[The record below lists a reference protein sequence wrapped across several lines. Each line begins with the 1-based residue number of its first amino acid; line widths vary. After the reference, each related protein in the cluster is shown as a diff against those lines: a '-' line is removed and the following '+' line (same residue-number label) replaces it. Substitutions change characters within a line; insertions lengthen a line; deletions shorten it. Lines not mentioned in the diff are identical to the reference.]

1 MGEIVGFV
9 GLGAMGLGMA
19 ANLVAAGHRVLGHD
33 PDPSRAAAAAEKG
46 IEVVASPR
54 EAAAGASRTVVSAV
68 RTAEQTRAVLLG
80 ADGIA
85 AAGAPRTVV
94 VVSTLDPTTM
104 RDLATEAAQRDL
116 AAVDVTMSGGP
127 WGAEAGTL
135 TLVVSGPPDVVDPLQ
150 PLLEAMGRNIF
161 RVGDDVGTA
170 QSVKLAVQLAF
181 GVNMMGVFE
190 ALQVVA
196 DAGVSEEQLMEV
208 LKVSVGGSWVVENWT
223 RVKPWWEHY
232 VPGEDL
238 DILLK
243 DLRSVLRESDSRLAS
258 MPVTALVFQLMRHVW
273 PGRDA
278 LLGRTEAP

>member
-33 PDPSRAAAAAEKG
+33 PDPARADAARAKG
-46 IEVVASPR
+46 IEVVPSPR
-54 EAAAGASRTVVSAV
+54 DAAAGATRTVVSAV

-85 AAGAPRTVV
+85 AAGVPRTVV

-104 RDLATEAAQRDL
+104 RTLAADAADHDL
-116 AAVDVTMSGGP
+116 AAVDITMSGGP

-135 TLVVSGPPDVVDPLQ
+135 TLIVSGPSEVVDPLQ
-150 PLLEAMGRNIF
+150 PLLDAMGSNIF
-161 RVGDDVGTA
+161 RVGDEVGVA

-196 DAGVSEEQLMEV
+196 DAGVPEEQLMDV
-208 LKVSVGGSWVVENWT
+208 LRVSVGGSWVVENWA

-243 DLRSVLRESDSRLAS
+243 DLRSVLRESDARTAS

-273 PGRDA
+273 PAREA
-278 LLGRTEAP
+278 LLGRADPS